1 MPRGRWRGTR
11 PGAFGEIIEEAAKD
25 RVKEIAGYALQQ
37 VVVSSPVDQGAFKAG
52 HRVSINGDDLSFDP
66 EASDEG
72 GQATISR
79 GRSIIDSITSPFVE
93 VVIQNNA
100 PYAERLESGWSQQA
114 PTGVYA
120 NAINSTK
127 ERFS

>member
-1 MPRGRWRGTR
+1 MARGRWRGTR
-11 PGAFGEIIEEAAKD
+11 PGAFGGIIEEAVKD

-37 VVVSSPVDQGAFKAG
+37 VVVSSPVQDGAFKAN
-52 HRVSINGDDLSFDP
+52 HRVGINGADLTADESQTDD
-66 EASDEG
+66 G

-79 GRSIIDSITSPFVE
+79 GKSIIDSITGPFVR
-93 VVIQNNA
+93 IHISNSL
-100 PYAERLESGWSQQA
+100 PYALRLEQGWSQQA

-120 NAINSTK
+120 NALNSTK